1 MNFAQRTN
9 DRHTTLRLFAGAVL
23 ALGLFSGGTC
33 QVSYCSDDCDPC
45 IDVCKCHHTCSH
57 GLASDPVEL
66 FALTRYVLVVGTLDD
81 GSWSRSY
88 RSIVGPSV
96 ERAFGPQAD
105 SRRVVELFARNV
117 VQANARLFGAQEHWS
132 LIDVERSDAGVL
144 VRFERAD
151 GGASTLTLL
160 LDARGRLLEIEH
172 QGRL

>member
-1 MNFAQRTN
+1 MNLAQRTI
-9 DRHTTLRLFAGAVL
+9 DRNTMLRLFAGAVL

-45 IDVCKCHHTCSH
+45 IDVCKCHRTCPHALS
-57 GLASDPVEL
+57 SDPAEL
-66 FALTRYVLVVGTLDD
+66 FGLSRCVLVFETGAD

-88 RSIVGPSV
+88 RSIVGPSI
-96 ERAFGPQAD
+96 ERAFGRRAD

-117 VQANARLFGAQEHWS
+117 IEANARYFGAQEHWS
-132 LIDVERSDAGVL
+132 LVDVERSDAGVL
-144 VRFERAD
+144 VVFERSD
-151 GGASTLTLL
+151 GAQSTLSML